1 MREILNGTFTVRV
14 EQRGIKL
21 YAVAKTTR
29 HTARIM
35 NLCKHKRYRIR
46 KKNAKRLIQM
56 IS

>member
-1 MREILNGTFTVRV
+1 MRKDGTFTVRV
-14 EQRGIKL
+14 EQRGMKL
-21 YAVAKTTR
+21 YAVVRATR

-35 NLCKHKRYRIR
+35 NLCKHKRYKTR